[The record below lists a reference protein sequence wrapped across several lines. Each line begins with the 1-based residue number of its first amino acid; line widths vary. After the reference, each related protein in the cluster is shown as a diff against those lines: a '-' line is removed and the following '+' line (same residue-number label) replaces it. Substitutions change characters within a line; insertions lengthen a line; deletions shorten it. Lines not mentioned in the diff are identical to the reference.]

1 MFIILFQSTLN
12 LVNSAMTVVCFNV
25 WYWEMKIWEKYGI
38 DTVMTTLTTVVI
50 VGVAVIVLSG
60 CPVLQD

>member
-1 MFIILFQSTLN
+1 
-12 LVNSAMTVVCFNV
+12 
-25 WYWEMKIWEKYGI
+25 MKIWEKYGI

-60 CPVLQD
+60 CQVLQD